1 MIRNEILDPESVVL
15 DGLGSAVLGIS
26 DRSTIVY
33 SYDRMLEH
41 FKKKGMTHRDA
52 LDWVDYNVLPL
63 TNCGAGFTIC
73 YESNSIERIDTLTQP
88 VDSIDTERN

>member
-15 DGLGSAVLGIS
+15 DGLGSAILGIS
-26 DRSTIVY
+26 DKSTIVY
-33 SYDRMLEH
+33 SHSRMLEH
-41 FKKKGMTHRDA
+41 FQQNGMTHRDA
-52 LDWVDYNVLPL
+52 LEWVDYNVLPL

-73 YESNSIERIDTLTQP
+73 YESNSIEEIDTLTQP